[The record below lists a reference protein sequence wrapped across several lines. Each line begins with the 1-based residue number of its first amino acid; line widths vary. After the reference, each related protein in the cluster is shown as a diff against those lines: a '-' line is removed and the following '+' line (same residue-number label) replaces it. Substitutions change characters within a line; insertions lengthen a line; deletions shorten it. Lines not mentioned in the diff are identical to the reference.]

1 MHPTQRAC
9 GTQSLGSTAPSR
21 DPSRQGRGAGG
32 RSVLRAPA
40 RSPGRSH
47 RPRRGALGGPAS
59 PEGLRQRA
67 DRLCLTRGGE
77 DGAGEEEGGGEVPVP
92 VSRGVAEHRD
102 AVVAGLQHPHQ
113 ELLQLLLR
121 EAGVLLQ
128 EPLLQLAQLLAQ
140 QVFVGQLH
148 RGEDHGAEHQVE
160 QVAQHQQRE
169 APGGAVLL
177 HQPHAGAARQRLQHL
192 PEPGPAEPRAGPGR

>member
-1 MHPTQRAC
+1 MIHPDKTR
-9 GTQSLGSTAPSR
+9 LWHRRVWEVAPSR
-21 DPSRQGRGAGG
+21 AALTPRTAGPAVAPCP
-32 RSVLRAPA
+32 RPAAPA
-40 RSPGRSH
+40 APH
-47 RPRRGALGGPAS
+47 RPAAAAGPSGVRAS

-67 DRLCLTRGGE
+67 KRLCLTRGGE

-128 EPLLQLAQLLAQ
+128 EALLQLAQLLAQ
-140 QVFVGQLH
+140 QVFVGQLY
-148 RGEDHGAEHQVE
+148 R
-160 QVAQHQQRE
+160 
-169 APGGAVLL
+169 
-177 HQPHAGAARQRLQHL
+177 
-192 PEPGPAEPRAGPGR
+192 